1 MKMISL
7 VNHEELVCLV
17 TMLRLHAYLRI
28 SGDFTCCMYVLNL
41 RTVHSAGMISYSK
54 TTGKVQ
60 AINLMWYC

>member
-7 VNHEELVCLV
+7 VNHEELVCLA

-28 SGDFTCCMYVLNL
+28 SGDFTCCMYVPNL
-41 RTVHSAGMISYSK
+41 RTVRSAGMTSYSR

-60 AINLMWYC
+60 AIYSMW

>member
-17 TMLRLHAYLRI
+17 MMLRLHAYLRI
-28 SGDFTCCMYVLNL
+28 SGDFTCCMYVPNL
-41 RTVHSAGMISYSK
+41 RTVHSAGTISYSR

-60 AINLMWYC
+60 ANKAMCL